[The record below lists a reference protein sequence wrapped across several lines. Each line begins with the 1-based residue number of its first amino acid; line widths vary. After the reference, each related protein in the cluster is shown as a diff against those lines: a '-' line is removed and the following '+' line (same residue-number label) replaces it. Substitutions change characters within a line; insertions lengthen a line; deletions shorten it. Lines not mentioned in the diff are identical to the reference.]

1 MSERPDALEFSMETK
16 LDYAAL
22 VGITRQ
28 VRELSCKGSRIYVST
43 YGEVSVHGADAVQMV
58 RSIPGEIV
66 SDDEFSVDVK
76 FDGVTFQGFKEVSA

>member
-1 MSERPDALEFSMETK
+1 METK

-28 VRELSCKGSRIYVST
+28 VTELSGKGSRIHVSH
-43 YGEVSVHGADAVQMV
+43 YGKVSVHGADAEQVV
-58 RSIPGEIV
+58 RNIPGKIV
-66 SDDEFSVDVK
+66 SDDKLSVDVK